1 MLRRLHVSGRC
12 LFLLFSILAVISSR
26 AVSDG
31 AAYTVKPGDALRISV
46 WGEELLAREMRVLP
60 DGSVTFPLVGRLVVG
75 GLTLDEATEM
85 VTPAISDYVPSPEVS
100 IDVLD
105 AAGSRF
111 YVIGKVLSPGSQAL
125 DGPLTVVQG
134 LALAGGLQTFADDNS
149 ILLIRDMPG
158 DEQTT
163 LTVDYSAIAKGEL
176 STNYRL
182 LAGDVIVV
190 P

>member
-1 MLRRLHVSGRC
+1 MLRRREVSARY
-12 LFLLFSILAVISSR
+12 LFFISTVLMVWVGHALADR
-26 AVSDG
+26 G
-31 AAYTVKPGDALRISV
+31 HYTLKPGDALRISV
-46 WGEELLAREMRVLP
+46 WGEEQLAREMRVLP

-75 GLTLDEATEM
+75 GLTLEEATELL
-85 VTPAISDYVPSPEVS
+85 TPAISDYVPSPEVS
-100 IDVLD
+100 VDVLE

-111 YVIGKVLSPGSQAL
+111 YVIGKVLNPGSQML

-158 DEQTT
+158 EEQTT
-163 LTVDYSAIAKGEL
+163 LAVDYSAIAKGEL

-182 LAGDVIVV
+182 VAGDVIVV